1 MNLMP
6 GTLAAV
12 KRLRKEATDRIVE
25 GVNRGQGQ
33 AVSFVGMDRQYFA
46 SKPGLSKRW
55 AKGAAKRGANQEHQ
69 NFARRTLLKASRVQE
84 QEARRKA
91 GQRPWKPEPPRPGHM
106 QPRHLRAAGPTVRTV
121 RPEAARPPPLTVYSA
136 FLAWTELPPLTGGPG
151 CRILPVDDHGRGMRG
166 ADLIVMGSMSDME
179 SSRSIVVWALRVL
192 ACSSLF

>member
-25 GVNRGQGQ
+25 DVNRGQGQ

-55 AKGAAKRGANQEHQ
+55 AKGAAKRGTNQEHQ

-121 RPEAARPPPLTVYSA
+121 RPEAARLPPVTVYPA